1 MLFWFVVVALGLRL
15 WGREILEAVSV
26 ACKAWMERPA
36 GQRRAMLVTAAVCG
50 GLVVAAIVCGPPT
63 PSDDDVLSSPA
74 FYFALERGLSE
85 KGAREYVGYLRR
97 VGVADDVGR
106 SLVKG
111 GGLAQ
116 MPGTVTASPED
127 FLRQHPEFVRTAA
140 EEARWDPRF
149 RAHIAGVPPVLP

>member
-1 MLFWFVVVALGLRL
+1 MLWLVVVALGLRL
-15 WGREILEAVSV
+15 WGREITGTVFA
-26 ACKAWMERPA
+26 AYKAWMDRPA
-36 GQRRAMLVTAAVCG
+36 GQRRAMLVTAAVCIG
-50 GLVVAAIVCGPPT
+50 GLVAVAIVCGPPT
-63 PSDDDVLSSPA
+63 RSGDDVLSSPA

-116 MPGTVTASPED
+116 MPGTVTMPPED